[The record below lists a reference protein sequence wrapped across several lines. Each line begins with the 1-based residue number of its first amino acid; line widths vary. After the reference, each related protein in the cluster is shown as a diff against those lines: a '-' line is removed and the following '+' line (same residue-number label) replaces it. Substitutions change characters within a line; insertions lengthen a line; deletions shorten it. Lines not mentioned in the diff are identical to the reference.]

1 MATKTAMI
9 RARMKPELK
18 NKAETI
24 LESLG
29 LKPTEA
35 ITMFYTQIVLK
46 KGVPFSLDLETEDTS
61 GNYTSVSSDDDLK
74 SLLGL
79 N

>member
-18 NKAETI
+18 NEAETI

-46 KGVPFSLDLETEDTS
+46 KGVPFGIDLETEDTPE
-61 GNYTSVSSDDDLK
+61 NYTSVSSDDDIK
-74 SLLGL
+74 SLLDL
-79 N
+79 S